1 MVYKSKRS
9 RMDFFKTRNMKYYVA
24 FLAMLLVI
32 VATILLVKKNT
43 DSRNSIE
50 TPKVSVAEEESTTI
64 PIISSKGKYKIC
76 VNKALFQVTIYP
88 YDNSSGTYSAAP
100 EKVMMCAFNEN
111 LEEAKL
117 TPEYSDSIKSTWAK
131 VENGDG
137 YTRFYTYFDNNYSFH
152 SSRYAKIS
160 DSNTLNTND
169 YNAIGTSVNDLEG
182 VTLLVADAK
191 WIFEN
196 CAFNS
201 EVMVYSNENE
211 QNLLENIS
219 KIEIPGGITWE
230 PTDDSEGTIW
240 CDTKIES
247 ISSPD
252 TIKLTECASS
262 EALISHVKSLNSDN
276 ENVNRFVFVSG
287 KYDLSKA
294 GTYSI
299 SFNLIDKLGNHLS
312 CECKLIITSKENE
325 TKDDDK
331 KPTETDNTTDEET
344 SSEETGTEETTVQ
357 ETTEDESVQEETTAE

>member
-1 MVYKSKRS
+1 M
-9 RMDFFKTRNMKYYVA
+9 
-24 FLAMLLVI
+24 
-32 VATILLVKKNT
+32 
-43 DSRNSIE
+43 
-50 TPKVSVAEEESTTI
+50 
-64 PIISSKGKYKIC
+64 
-76 VNKALFQVTIYP
+76 
-88 YDNSSGTYSAAP
+88 
-100 EKVMMCAFNEN
+100 
-111 LEEAKL
+111 
-117 TPEYSDSIKSTWAK
+117 
-131 VENGDG
+131 
-137 YTRFYTYFDNNYSFH
+137 
-152 SSRYAKIS
+152 
-160 DSNTLNTND
+160 
-169 YNAIGTSVNDLEG
+169 
-182 VTLLVADAK
+182 
-191 WIFEN
+191 
-196 CAFNS
+196 
-201 EVMVYSNENE
+201 YSNENE

-252 TIKLTECASS
+252 TIKLTEGASS